1 MREKLEK
8 IIDARMGQSSIGFG
22 AELIEKNEKNVGELL
37 KQVLPQDLVKFGL
50 IPEFVGRV
58 PITVSLELLD
68 ENALVR
74 ILTEP
79 KNALIKQYRK
89 LFHYDEVELKVTDEA
104 VAAIAKKSFERK
116 TGARG
121 LRAIMENIM
130 MDVMYEIP
138 SDDSIACCTITKD
151 TVEKGT
157 PPELEYRTDVIATGA
172 VSRAAKKNKNGETA

>member
-68 ENALVR
+68 ENALIGGR
-74 ILTEP
+74 
-79 KNALIKQYRK
+79 RK
-89 LFHYDEVELKVTDEA
+89 PGF
-104 VAAIAKKSFERK
+104 
-116 TGARG
+116 
-121 LRAIMENIM
+121 
-130 MDVMYEIP
+130 P
-138 SDDSIACCTITKD
+138 S
-151 TVEKGT
+151 
-157 PPELEYRTDVIATGA
+157 
-172 VSRAAKKNKNGETA
+172 